1 MNNVSTSNSLPVP
14 VVRRGRGR
22 RPSAQVRSGVLKAA
36 ADLLFTQGLAAVTF
50 DRVASAAGSSRTT
63 LYKWW
68 PTPAALAAEA
78 FFARVD
84 HALDF
89 PDTGDIVSDIHTQ
102 LNAFTHL
109 MQYEDAGR
117 VIREIIGGV
126 QMDPA
131 LRHAFTAA
139 YARPRREEV
148 IRAFQRAQDRGQLDK
163 GAPLDVLVD
172 QIWGACYYRI
182 LILDE
187 HIDEPLAHRLISNA
201 LSGLLLP
208 PIAPEP
214 RAEPAE

>member
-1 MNNVSTSNSLPVP
+1 MNSMSTSNSLPAP
-14 VVRRGRGR
+14 VARRGRGR
-22 RPSAQVRSGVLKAA
+22 RPSAQVRSEVLKAA
-36 ADLLFTQGLAAVTF
+36 TDLLFTQGLTAVTF

-78 FFARVD
+78 YFASVEP
-84 HALDF
+84 ALNF
-89 PDTGDIVSDIHTQ
+89 PDTGDIVADIHTQ

-131 LRHAFTAA
+131 LRQAFTAA
-139 YARPRREEV
+139 YSRPRREQV
-148 IRAFQRAQDRGQLDK
+148 IGALERAQDRGQIDK
-163 GAPLDVLVD
+163 DAPLDVLVD

-182 LILDE
+182 LILDD
-187 HIDEPLAHRLISNA
+187 HVDDALAHRLISNA
-201 LSGLLLP
+201 LNGLLLP
-208 PIAPEP
+208 E
-214 RAEPAE
+214 RKETK